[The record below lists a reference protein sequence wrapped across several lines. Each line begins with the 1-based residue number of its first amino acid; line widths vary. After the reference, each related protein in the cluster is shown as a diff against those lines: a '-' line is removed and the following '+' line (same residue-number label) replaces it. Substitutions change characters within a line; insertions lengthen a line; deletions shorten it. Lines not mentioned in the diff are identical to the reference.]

1 MVAYVSNSVI
11 GALNIICRMRTALDR
26 VAEFCQA
33 AHMSHAIGKFIAVIL
48 AIWLPLFSGNALAAS
63 IIMQSMA
70 GGCHSAVMQ
79 QDEPQPHCTST
90 IQQPM
95 HHAQLDANQ
104 DQAAGHQD
112 QPADE
117 NCGTCH
123 LACCGYM
130 AAATI
135 KAMEAQPLA
144 RLFASISSQFQSITP
159 TLLDPPPLA
168 RV

>member
-1 MVAYVSNSVI
+1 MGRFAAKHGNVSIVPC
-11 GALNIICRMRTALDR
+11 CRAVLDR
-26 VAEFCQA
+26 IAEFCQA
-33 AHMSHAIGKFIAVIL
+33 AHMSHAAGKFIALIL

-63 IIMQSMA
+63 IAMQSMA
-70 GGCHSAVMQ
+70 GGCPSAVMQ

-95 HHAQLDANQ
+95 HHAQLDADQ

-112 QPADE
+112 QPAGSD
-117 NCGTCH
+117 CGTCH
-123 LACCGYM
+123 LACCGYL

-135 KAMEAQPLA
+135 EAMADQPSA

-159 TLLDPPPLA
+159 ALLDHPPLA
-168 RV
+168 RI